1 MTYIAVLM
9 FGATALVAISV
20 NSWLPPKL
28 ALGRPFW
35 ILTFILSGLP
45 LILLGL
51 FAFTASASLGAGE
64 YLIFGTLVVFV
75 PVAAG
80 WLAGALVSSAARYLR
95 AQSK

>member
-1 MTYIAVLM
+1 MTHIAVLM
-9 FGATALVAISV
+9 FGATALIAIAV
-20 NSWLPPKL
+20 NSWLPPKV

-51 FAFTASASLGAGE
+51 SALAGPVSRGSDAF
-64 YLIFGTLVVFV
+64 LIVGTLVVFA

-80 WLAGALVSSAARYLR
+80 WLLGVLVSSAVRYLR
-95 AQSK
+95 AKSR